1 MHGKCYYS
9 TTANPCIGGTVLD
22 IAREGTILEKEELTT
37 NIYEMKLY
45 APKIARAAHAGQ
57 FMLLMVDEKGERVP
71 MTMVDWDS
79 TQGWIDI
86 VYQEVGTTTI
96 KLTGHGVGD
105 RLFYVAGPLGKPS
118 RVGKFGRVVVIGGGV
133 GVPAVYPIARTLK
146 LQGNYVVSIIG
157 AKTSN
162 ALVYEE
168 KMKEVSDELI
178 VTTDDGSR
186 GLKGF
191 TSDALRGLLL
201 NGQEFNAMWS
211 VGPTLMMKACS
222 DVAAGKIPNSF
233 ASLNSLM
240 VCGVG
245 MCGACRVTVKD
256 KILLTCVDGPEFIS
270 YDVNWKELAIRLKSY
285 MREETVSLEM
295 LRGAD
300 KL

>member
-1 MHGKCYYS
+1 M
-9 TTANPCIGGTVLD
+9 D
-22 IAREGTILEKEELTT
+22 ITQEGTILEKKELAT

-45 APKIARAAHAGQ
+45 APKIAGAVHAGQ

-71 MTMVDWDS
+71 MTIVDWDKVR
-79 TQGWIDI
+79 GWIDI

-96 KLTGHGVGD
+96 KLTGLKDGEK
-105 RLFYVAGPLGKPS
+105 LFYVAGPLGKPS
-118 RVGKFGRVVVIGGGV
+118 RVGKFGKVVVIGGGV
-133 GVPAVYPIARTLK
+133 GVPAIYPIARALK

-162 ALVYEE
+162 ALVFEDR
-168 KMKEVSDELI
+168 MKEVSDELI
-178 VTTDDGSR
+178 VTTDDGTR

-191 TSDALRGLLL
+191 TSDALRELLSR
-201 NGQEFNAMWS
+201 GRRFDAMWS

-222 DVAAGKIPNSF
+222 DVAAGNIPNSF

-245 MCGACRVTVKD
+245 MCGACRVTIKD

-295 LRGAD
+295 LRGAG

>member
-1 MHGKCYYS
+1 
-9 TTANPCIGGTVLD
+9 VLND
-22 IAREGTILEKEELTT
+22 IEREGTILEKRELTT
-37 NIYEMKLY
+37 NIFEMKLY

-57 FMLLMVDEKGERVP
+57 FMLLMVDERGERVP
-71 MTMVDWDS
+71 MTMVDWDAV
-79 TQGWIDI
+79 QGWIDI

-96 KLTGHGVGD
+96 KLSGRNVGE
-105 RLFYVAGPLGKPS
+105 RLFYVAGALGKPS
-118 RVGKFGRVVVIGGGV
+118 KFAKYGRVVVIVGCV
-133 GVPAVYPIARTLK
+133 GVPAIYPIARALK
-146 LQGNYVVSIIG
+146 AHGNYVVSIIG

-168 KMKEVSDELI
+168 KMRSVSDELI

-191 TSDALRGLLL
+191 TSEALKGLLSS
-201 NGQEFNAMWS
+201 GRSFDAMWS

-245 MCGACRVTVKD
+245 MCGACRVTIGN
-256 KILLTCVDGPEFIS
+256 KILLTCVDGPEFVS

>member
-1 MHGKCYYS
+1 MD
-9 TTANPCIGGTVLD
+9 D
-22 IAREGTILEKEELTT
+22 IEREGTILEKRELTT
-37 NIYEMKLY
+37 NIFEMKIY

-57 FMLLMVDEKGERVP
+57 FMLLMVDERGERVP
-71 MTMVDWDS
+71 MTMVDWDAV
-79 TQGWIDI
+79 QGWIDI

-96 KLTGHGVGD
+96 KLSGHNVGE

-118 RVGKFGRVVVIGGGV
+118 KVAKYGRVVIIGGGV
-133 GVPAVYPIARTLK
+133 GVPAIYPIARALK
-146 LQGNYVVSIIG
+146 AHGNYVVSIIG

-168 KMKEVSDELI
+168 KMRSVSDELI

-191 TSDALRGLLL
+191 TSEALKALLSS
-201 NGQEFNAMWS
+201 GQSFDAMWS

-233 ASLNSLM
+233 VSLNSLM

-245 MCGACRVTVKD
+245 MCGACRVTVGN
-256 KILLTCVDGPEFIS
+256 KILLTCVDGPEFVS